1 MKNEY
6 QISQIGYVESTKIEV
21 ISLIVAYKMTMRL
34 YLSVYKLTTNQLVI
48 LSKIKSTWLAS
59 NLKTSRK

>member
-1 MKNEY
+1 MKNENK
-6 QISQIGYVESTKIEV
+6 ISQIGYVESTKIEV

>member
-6 QISQIGYVESTKIEV
+6 KISQIGYVESTKIEV